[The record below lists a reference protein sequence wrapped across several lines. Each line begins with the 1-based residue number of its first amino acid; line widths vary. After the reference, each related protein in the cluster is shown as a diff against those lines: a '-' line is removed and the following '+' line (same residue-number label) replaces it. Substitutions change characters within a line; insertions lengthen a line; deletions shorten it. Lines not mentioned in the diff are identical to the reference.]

1 MPQAKVFLI
10 DAHALCYRSYF
21 AIKELVASNGQAT
34 NAVYGFT
41 ATLRKILRDD
51 KPEYMAVCFDVG
63 KKTRRQERYSE
74 YKIHRP
80 SMPDDLIGQIPI
92 IKEVVLAYHLPVF
105 ELEGFEADDIIAT
118 IASRL
123 AKDDVEV
130 VIVSGDKDMMQ
141 LLSDRVKILNIREEK
156 VLGVEEARQALGIDP
171 RRISD
176 FLGLAGDQ
184 ADNIPGVQGIG
195 EVTAR
200 DLINQFG
207 TVENVLNHLDQV
219 KSQKVREKLQ
229 EQKEIALLSKE
240 LAILD
245 SQVPIK
251 FDLKSLRVLEPNY
264 QRLFEVFK
272 RLEFRK
278 WTEEIA
284 PHIKEDRKVL
294 AKTIHAKP
302 DLQTLIGRIQK
313 KGEFSF
319 LLENPQQGEGFLF
332 ENLAISVGKNEV
344 YIISADQFKGLKD
357 VFEDRRIVKVTHDV
371 KEGMK
376 LLWKND
382 IAIKGQIFDVMLAG
396 YLIAPSQTSF
406 DLESLA
412 WNYLKAALSAND
424 GLESR
429 VDLINGLF
437 ILLKKELTEK
447 DLLKLFEEI
456 EIPLAFVLAEMEKE
470 GVLIDEKILEV
481 LSVRCTKKI
490 GTLAKELYRMA
501 GMEFNLNSPK
511 QLSHVLFEKLKL
523 PVIKKTKTGLSTDE
537 SVLTKLAETH
547 KLPELI
553 LEYRQLAKLKS
564 TYIDALPRLVSL
576 TTGRLHASFNQAGT
590 ETGRLSS
597 NNPNLQNIPIRTEL
611 GRQIRK
617 AFIARNNNYLIVS
630 ADYSQIELRILA
642 HMSGDENLIKAF
654 KEGQDIHTFTA
665 GLIFDVPQKDV
676 TSEMRNRA
684 KRVNFGIIYGIS
696 AFGLSKDL
704 GVSQKEAQEF
714 IDRYFLRYSKVKTF
728 MDSQIKKA
736 EEQGYV
742 LTLMNRRRYLPE
754 IKNAN
759 NNIRQ
764 LAQRQAINTPVQGSA
779 ADLMKLAMIHID
791 AELKKKKLNS
801 KMIIT
806 VHDELVF
813 DVLKDE
819 KEQMI
824 DLIRDHMEHPLKLK
838 VPITVSVK
846 AGFNW
851 LDLKVV

>member
-80 SMPDDLIGQIPI
+80 SMPDNLIGQIPI

-118 IASRL
+118 IANKL

-219 KSQKVREKLQ
+219 KSQKVREKLR

-284 PHIKEDRKVL
+284 PHIKEDRKAL
-294 AKTIHAKP
+294 AKTIHSKP

-319 LLENPQQGEGFLF
+319 LLENPQQEEGFLF
-332 ENLAISVGKNEV
+332 ENLAISTGKNEV
-344 YIISADQFKGLKD
+344 YIIAADQFKGLKD

-382 IAIKGQIFDVMLAG
+382 IAIKGKIFDVMLAG

-406 DLESLA
+406 DLESLG

-429 VDLINGLF
+429 MDLINGLF

-481 LSVRCTKKI
+481 LSVQCTKKI
-490 GTLAKELYRMA
+490 DTLAKELYRMA

-537 SVLTKLAETH
+537 GVLTKLAETH

-654 KEGQDIHTFTA
+654 QEGQDIHTFTA

-676 TSEMRNRA
+676 TSEMRTRA

-779 ADLMKLAMIHID
+779 ADLMKLAMINID

-851 LDLKVV
+851 LDLKIV